1 MMYPFFDPTI
11 IMLIPALLFSMWAQ
25 FKVKGAFAKYSEVR
39 AASGFTAEQV
49 SRRLLDAN
57 GLQSVRIER
66 VPGELTDHYDPR
78 DKTLRLSSGV
88 YESSSVAALGIAAH
102 EVGHA
107 VQHAVGYAPLAIR
120 NGLVPVV
127 QLVSN
132 AAFPLFLIGLIT
144 QSGFLMDLGLLFFL
158 GAVIFQIVT
167 LPVEYDASKRAINML
182 EGLGFVAGQESVA
195 VGNMLNAAALTYV
208 AATAMALAQFMRL
221 FLLRGRRD

>member
-1 MMYPFFDPTI
+1 MDIGYLVFVM
-11 IMLIPALLFSMWAQ
+11 PALIFALWAQ
-25 FKVKGAFAKYSEVR
+25 ARVSSAYRQYSEMNSGAGLPAYMV
-39 AASGFTAEQV
+39 AAKLLQESG
-49 SRRLLDAN
+49 LGD
-57 GLQSVRIER
+57 VRIER

-88 YESSSVAALGIAAH
+88 YDSSSVAALGIAAH

-132 AAFPLFLIGLIT
+132 AAFPLFLIGLVT

-182 EGLGFVAGQESVA
+182 EGLGFIAGQESVA

-208 AATAMALAQFMRL
+208 AATAMALAQFLRL
-221 FLLRGRRD
+221 FMLRGRRD

>member
-1 MMYPFFDPTI
+1 MDIGY
-11 IMLIPALLFSMWAQ
+11 LIFVMPALIFALWAQ
-25 FKVKGAFAKYSEVR
+25 ARVSSAYRQYSEMNSGAGLPAYMV
-39 AASGFTAEQV
+39 AAKLLQESG
-49 SRRLLDAN
+49 LGD
-57 GLQSVRIER
+57 VRIER

-88 YESSSVAALGIAAH
+88 YDSSSVAALGIAAH

-182 EGLGFVAGQESVA
+182 EGLGFIAGQESVA

-208 AATAMALAQFMRL
+208 AATAMALAQFLRL
-221 FLLRGRRD
+221 FMLRGRRD

>member
-1 MMYPFFDPTI
+1 MDIGY
-11 IMLIPALLFSMWAQ
+11 LIFVMPALIFALWAQ
-25 FKVKGAFAKYSEVR
+25 ARVSSAYRQYSEMNSGAGLPAYMV
-39 AASGFTAEQV
+39 AAKLLQESG
-49 SRRLLDAN
+49 LGD
-57 GLQSVRIER
+57 VRIER

-88 YESSSVAALGIAAH
+88 YDSSSVAALGIAAH

-127 QLVSN
+127 QLMSN

-182 EGLGFVAGQESVA
+182 EGLGFIAGQESVA

-208 AATAMALAQFMRL
+208 AATAMALAQFLRL
-221 FLLRGRRD
+221 FMLRGRRD

>member
-1 MMYPFFDPTI
+1 MDIGYLIFVMPAI
-11 IMLIPALLFSMWAQ
+11 IFAIWAQ
-25 FKVKGAFAKYSEVR
+25 SRVSSAYRKYSEMNSGAGLPAYMV
-39 AASGFTAEQV
+39 AAKLLQESG
-49 SRRLLDAN
+49 LGD
-57 GLQSVRIER
+57 VRIER
-66 VPGELTDHYDPR
+66 VQGELTDHYDPR

-88 YESSSVAALGIAAH
+88 YDRSSVAALGIAAN

-182 EGLGFVAGQESVA
+182 EGLGFIAGQESVA

-208 AATAMALAQFMRL
+208 AATAMALAQFLRL
-221 FLLRGRRD
+221 FMLRGRRD

>member
-1 MMYPFFDPTI
+1 MDIGY
-11 IMLIPALLFSMWAQ
+11 LIFVMPALILALWAQ
-25 FKVKGAFAKYSEVR
+25 ARVSSAYRQYSEMNSGAGLPAYMV
-39 AASGFTAEQV
+39 AAKLLQESG
-49 SRRLLDAN
+49 LGD
-57 GLQSVRIER
+57 VRIER

-88 YESSSVAALGIAAH
+88 YDSSSVAALGIAAH

-182 EGLGFVAGQESVA
+182 EGLGFIAGQESVA

-208 AATAMALAQFMRL
+208 AATAMALAQFLRL
-221 FLLRGRRD
+221 FMLRGRRD

>member
-1 MMYPFFDPTI
+1 MFPLFFDPTFVLLVPAVI
-11 IMLIPALLFSMWAQ
+11 LAFWAQMKVRSAYSQYSRVLSRRGVTGAEAARALLDRFGMTGVPIQ
-25 FKVKGAFAKYSEVR
+25 
-39 AASGFTAEQV
+39 
-49 SRRLLDAN
+49 
-57 GLQSVRIER
+57 R
-66 VPGELTDHYDPR
+66 VAGNLTDHYDPR

-88 YESSSVAALGIAAH
+88 YDSSSVAALGIAAH

-182 EGLGFVAGQESVA
+182 EGLGFIAGQESVA

-208 AATAMALAQFMRL
+208 AATAMALAQFLRL
-221 FLLRGRRD
+221 FMLRGRRD